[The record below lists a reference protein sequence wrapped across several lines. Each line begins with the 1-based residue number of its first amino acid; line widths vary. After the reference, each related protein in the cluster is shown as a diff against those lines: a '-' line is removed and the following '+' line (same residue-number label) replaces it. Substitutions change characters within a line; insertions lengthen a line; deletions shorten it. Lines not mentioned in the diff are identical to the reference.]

1 MLLVLADLI
10 ERRLRDVD
18 VPVVDERL
26 HVTVEEREEQRADVR
41 AVHVCIGHDDDLAV
55 ATLREVKLLA
65 DARAERRDHRADLGI
80 GKDLVEACLLHV
92 EDLAAQREDRLE
104 PSVAS
109 LLRRTPCRV
118 ALDDVDLALV
128 GILDGAVCELAGET
142 GDLERVL
149 AARQLTCLAC
159 CLAGTRRHECLVEH
173 LFRDGGVLLE
183 VLRQSLGDDGV
194 DDAAHLGVAELC
206 LGLPLELRLA
216 HFEADDGGQSLAHI
230 LAREVAVLVL

>member
-26 HVTVEEREEQRADVR
+26 HVAVEEREEQRADMR

-55 ATLREVKLLA
+55 AALREVKLLA

-109 LLRRTPCRV
+109 LLCRAACRV

-128 GILDGAVCELAGET
+128 GILDGAVRELAGEA

-159 CLAGTRRHECLVEH
+159 RLAGARRHECLVEH

-183 VLRQSLGDDGV
+183 VLR
-194 DDAAHLGVAELC
+194 
-206 LGLPLELRLA
+206 
-216 HFEADDGGQSLAHI
+216 
-230 LAREVAVLVL
+230 